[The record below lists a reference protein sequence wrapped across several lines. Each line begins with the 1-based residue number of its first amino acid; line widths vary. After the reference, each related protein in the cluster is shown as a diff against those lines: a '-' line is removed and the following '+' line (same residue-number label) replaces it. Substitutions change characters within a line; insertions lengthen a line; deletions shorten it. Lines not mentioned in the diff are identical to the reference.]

1 MTKIVSCLDTLINSF
16 AKIFIDNQHLGT
28 TFSYGFVIQ
37 LEPCKRKRVVM
48 RFNLNDTKKRT
59 KNFLR
64 TKLNGE
70 WTQPSSDHYLSKGS
84 LISSHQIGQL
94 MQILTSDWLIRT
106 NLASLLVR
114 LVRSAV

>member
-16 AKIFIDNQHLGT
+16 AKNFIDNQHLGT

-37 LEPCKRKRVVM
+37 FEPCKRKRAM
-48 RFNLNDTKKRT
+48 RFNLNDPKKRT

-84 LISSHQIGQL
+84 LILSHLIGQL
-94 MQILTSDWLIRT
+94 KQILTSDWLIRT

-114 LVRSAV
+114 LVGSAV